1 MWTLN
6 AVLDDTFSTTSQYD
20 LYLVFKDLLETV
32 VVGAYTISTA
42 DAFIWKDLANKRIGI
57 NKKPTE
63 ALDVQ
68 GNAKVSGTIN
78 GHTLDNVCELGYT
91 VVDTW

>member
-1 MWTLN
+1 M
-6 AVLDDTFSTTSQYD
+6 
-20 LYLVFKDLLETV
+20 
-32 VVGAYTISTA
+32 
-42 DAFIWKDLANKRIGI
+42 IWKDLANKRVGI
-57 NKKPTE
+57 NKKPDE